1 MTFRVSDFITPAWFG
16 AWDALRRDA
25 FMCYRFTGGRGT
37 GKSTVA
43 ARFIVHDIL
52 RDPRANW
59 ACYKKHATEIES
71 TVYAECVKAIARA
84 DLGAYFKCITSPFE
98 ITYLPT
104 GQKIFFRGLDSP
116 GKSKGITA
124 TVGYIKGAW
133 FEEADQFAS
142 QNEIDVVLQSVG
154 RGGPSFKAVYTYN
167 PPASQAHWINVEAA
181 RPDPR
186 AFALHTT
193 YKDWRRDWL
202 GDFFFYKMDAIRA
215 QSEARYRHEYLGV
228 PVGTGNEIFS
238 NIAPRRFTPGEIA
251 EMRSVRYG
259 MDFGQS
265 DPTTLVETN
274 YIPHW
279 VTDDRGR
286 REDVGGILQV
296 FSAWG
301 KSGALN
307 RETYAEIARR
317 GLLDAVIYGDP
328 GGGGKSVIR
337 EMRDMGVRGL
347 VQAYKPGGSVER
359 GVNWL
364 RACARIEID
373 PENAA
378 AALAEFSRYTYD
390 RLRDGTNRNE
400 FPDRDNH
407 YIDAVRYARQDD
419 IFRGGASRLLI

>member
-1 MTFRVSDFITPAWFG
+1 
-16 AWDALRRDA
+16 
-25 FMCYRFTGGRGT
+25 
-37 GKSTVA
+37 
-43 ARFIVHDIL
+43 
-52 RDPRANW
+52 
-59 ACYKKHATEIES
+59 
-71 TVYAECVKAIARA
+71 
-84 DLGAYFKCITSPFE
+84 
-98 ITYLPT
+98 
-104 GQKIFFRGLDSP
+104 
-116 GKSKGITA
+116 
-124 TVGYIKGAW
+124 
-133 FEEADQFAS
+133 
-142 QNEIDVVLQSVG
+142 
-154 RGGPSFKAVYTYN
+154 
-167 PPASQAHWINVEAA
+167 
-181 RPDPR
+181 
-186 AFALHTT
+186 
-193 YKDWRRDWL
+193 
-202 GDFFFYKMDAIRA
+202 
-215 QSEARYRHEYLGV
+215 
-228 PVGTGNEIFS
+228 
-238 NIAPRRFTPGEIA
+238 
-251 EMRSVRYG
+251 

-390 RLRDGTNRNE
+390 RMRDGTNRNE